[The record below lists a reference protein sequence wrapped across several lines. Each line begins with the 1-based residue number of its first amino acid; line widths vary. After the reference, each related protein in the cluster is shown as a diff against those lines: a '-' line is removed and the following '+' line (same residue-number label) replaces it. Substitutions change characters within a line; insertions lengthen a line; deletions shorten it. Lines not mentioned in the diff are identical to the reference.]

1 MVPEV
6 VMLLLVSAA
15 KPRDIAAPPCRF
27 IPVAAVAAVA
37 LLPSALDDAAI
48 GASALVASALLV
60 LESTERTVLLLLLP
74 GSHSEAQ
81 VGTQK
86 FKKWGK

>member
-37 LLPSALDDAAI
+37 LLPSALDAAI